1 MCLLGRSASADP
13 GFLDRGSNFHRG
25 GGGDLLT
32 LPDSFLKILH
42 ENEIILAQSEP
53 LNSPGPAIDQTS
65 LCYGNARR
73 GGGGGA

>member
-25 GGGDLLT
+25 GDLLT

-42 ENEIILAQSEP
+42 KNEIILVHSEP
-53 LNSPGPAIDQTS
+53 PESPWT
-65 LCYGNARR
+65 RH
-73 GGGGGA
+73 